1 MKRFLLLSTLLLA
14 GFMGFSQNR
23 HNSKPSVKASKP
35 DVHYKVNKVYDAH
48 GNLIRYDS
56 VYSYQS
62 TGPQAMAKADNLMH
76 RMMPGNMMPGMG
88 AAFSNISDSAMMA
101 HFFNQPGFSAGWQSA
116 MQHMRKEMQVM
127 DSMNQAF
134 MEHYMNGRK
143 IKTPKKAGI
152 EQ

>member
-14 GFMGFSQNR
+14 GFIAFSQNR
-23 HNSKPSVKASKP
+23 HNSKQSVKASKP
-35 DVHYKVNKVYDAH
+35 DVHYKVNKVYDSH

-62 TGPQAMAKADNLMH
+62 KGLQAMAKADSLFH

-101 HFFNQPGFSAGWQSA
+101 NFFNQPGFSAGWQSA
-116 MQHMRKEMQVM
+116 MKQMRHEMQAM

-134 MEHYMNGRK
+134 MEHYMKGQR
-143 IKTPKKAGI
+143 IKSPKKAGI
-152 EQ
+152 DQ